1 MHRKHIVLV
10 LMAWLLVAG
19 TVTADVNVE
28 FDPEFD
34 FSAYASYA
42 WREGTPARRE
52 AAEQRIRASV
62 DRELAAAGLRLAED
76 DADLWV
82 VTHVLVDEHSL
93 RDLRDESYWEFYKG
107 IKSVDPYDLGRGT
120 VVIDLVDPKLEQIV
134 WRGVVSKA
142 VDKNMKPDSKKIDKA
157 IHKVFERLPYD
168 R

>member
-1 MHRKHIVLV
+1 MHRKRVLLVVMMGLLV
-10 LMAWLLVAG
+10 LG
-19 TVTADVNVE
+19 TVTADVNAE

-34 FSAYASYA
+34 FSAYSSYA

-52 AAEQRIRASV
+52 AAERRIRDSV
-62 DRELAAAGLRLAED
+62 NRELAEAGLRLAEE

-82 VTHVLVDEHSL
+82 VTHVLVDRHTL

-120 VVIDLVDPKLEQIV
+120 VVIDLVDPRLEQIV
-134 WRGVVSKA
+134 WRGAVSRA

-157 IHKVFERLPYD
+157 IHSVLKRLP

>member
-1 MHRKHIVLV
+1 MHRTHSVLA

-19 TVTADVNVE
+19 TVTADVKVE
-28 FDPEFD
+28 FDPGFD
-34 FSAYASYA
+34 FTAYSSYA

-52 AAEQRIRASV
+52 SAEKRIHDSV
-62 DRELAAAGLRLAED
+62 DRELAAAGLRLAEE

-82 VTHVLVDEHSL
+82 VTHVLVDQHSL

-134 WRGVVSKA
+134 WRGAVSKA
-142 VDKNMKPDSKKIDKA
+142 VDKNMKPDSKKIDGA
-157 IHKVFERLPYD
+157 IHSVLKRLP

>member
-1 MHRKHIVLV
+1 MHRTHPVLA

-19 TVTADVNVE
+19 TVTADVKVE
-28 FDPEFD
+28 FDPGFD
-34 FSAYASYA
+34 FTAYSSYA
-42 WREGTPARRE
+42 WREGTRARRE
-52 AAEQRIRASV
+52 GAEKRIHDSV
-62 DRELAAAGLRLAED
+62 DRELAAAGLRLAEE

-82 VTHVLVDEHSL
+82 VTHVLVDQHSL

-107 IKSVDPYDLGRGT
+107 IKSVDPYDLGRGA

-142 VDKNMKPDSKKIDKA
+142 VDKNMKPDSKKIDEA
-157 IHKVFERLPYD
+157 IHSVLKRLP

>member
-1 MHRKHIVLV
+1 
-10 LMAWLLVAG
+10 MAWLLVAG
-19 TVTADVNVE
+19 TVTADVKVE
-28 FDPEFD
+28 VDPGFD
-34 FSAYASYA
+34 FTAYSSYA

-52 AAEQRIRASV
+52 SAEKRIHDSV
-62 DRELAAAGLRLAED
+62 DRELAAAGLRLAEE

-82 VTHVLVDEHSL
+82 VTHVLVDQHSL

-134 WRGVVSKA
+134 WRGAVSKA
-142 VDKNMKPDSKKIDKA
+142 VDKNMKPDSKKIDEA
-157 IHKVFERLPYD
+157 IHSVLKRLP